1 MNYAITKEDWDK
13 VSEPIA
19 HLQKHGVPI
28 NDDCEYLQ
36 NFAGLE
42 CKEIKERLT
51 WVYYWNEE

>member
-1 MNYAITKEDWDK
+1 MNYAITQEDWDK

-28 NDDCEYLQ
+28 NDAGVYLQ

-42 CKEIKERLT
+42 FKQINKKPT